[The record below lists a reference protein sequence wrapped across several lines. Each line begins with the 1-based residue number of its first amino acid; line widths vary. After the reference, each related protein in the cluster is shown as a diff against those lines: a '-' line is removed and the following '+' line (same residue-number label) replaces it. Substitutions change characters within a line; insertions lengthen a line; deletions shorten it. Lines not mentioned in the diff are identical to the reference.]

1 MCREQCFKFVETN
14 FSTFENID
22 LPLIRIG
29 FPDNRIDLDNSSV
42 VASIIVLT
50 YWTIRIVSKR
60 NFNEYTVITELKN
73 KMIKGG
79 GRGERKKFETS
90 KQN

>member
-42 VASIIVLT
+42 VASIIVVRT
-50 YWTIRIVSKR
+50 YVLD
-60 NFNEYTVITELKN
+60 NPNCFEE
-73 KMIKGG
+73 
-79 GRGERKKFETS
+79 KF
-90 KQN
+90 